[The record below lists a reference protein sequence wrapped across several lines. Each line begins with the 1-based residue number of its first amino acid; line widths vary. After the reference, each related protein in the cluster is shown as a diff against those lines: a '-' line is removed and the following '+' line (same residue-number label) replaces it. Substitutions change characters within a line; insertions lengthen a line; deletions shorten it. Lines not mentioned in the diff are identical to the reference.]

1 MAKRGREMKK
11 YKIWFQLET
20 GHCDEIITNG
30 KGSLIRSL
38 IDFIEIG
45 IQEMKVEIYDER
57 GER

>member
-20 GHCDEIITNG
+20 GHCG
-30 KGSLIRSL
+30 KDSLIRSL
-38 IDFIEIG
+38 IEFIEIG

-57 GER
+57 GERKWN